1 LRLSC
6 AVRTPIQLAAACILA
21 WLSLSGCE
29 RGATSSEPPVSSC
42 VDEPTSLHETFDC
55 LREWYARGSY
65 TAMRPYIDPTC
76 RDDVIDLLI
85 AVDELL
91 AANAGAL
98 GAIREACPRIDLT
111 LFDMSAL
118 QNEYL
123 DLFSRDVRVIRLAE
137 SDGRGT
143 VTVQIGPRLPLAH
156 LRFQQRQGRWI
167 YVPGETAP
175 ELVGRLRGIARA
187 WDRLT
192 LVVSARPH
200 SAEEIMHEY
209 RLRIQPKLKLEL
221 TNTNDRPSRREG
233 TGANM

>member
-1 LRLSC
+1 MRLSHV
-6 AVRTPIQLAAACILA
+6 VRTPIPLAAACTLA

-29 RGATSSEPPVSSC
+29 RDDAASTQPVSPS
-42 VDEPTSLHETFDC
+42 VTEPTSLRDTFDC

-65 TAMRPYIDPTC
+65 KTMRAYIEPTC

-85 AVDELL
+85 VVDELL
-91 AANAGAL
+91 AANAGARQV
-98 GAIREACPRIDLT
+98 IQEACPQIDLT

-123 DLFSRDVRVIRLAE
+123 DLFSRDAQVIRLDE
-137 SDGRGT
+137 SDGQGT
-143 VTVQIGPRLPLAH
+143 VTVQIGNRLPLAH
-156 LRFQQRQGRWI
+156 LRVRKRQGRWI
-167 YVPGETAP
+167 YVPGETSP
-175 ELVGRLRGIARA
+175 ELVGRLRDIARA

-200 SAEEIMHEY
+200 SPEEIMHEY

-221 TNTNDRPSRREG
+221 TSTRPQ
-233 TGANM
+233 